1 MKVETSKTYLL
12 IYCLVLSILLNY
24 NCWTTFAIL
33 LNKMNCKFKELTKG
47 AMSKT
52 TNNLF
57 PWEFFQQ

>member
-1 MKVETSKTYLL
+1 LL